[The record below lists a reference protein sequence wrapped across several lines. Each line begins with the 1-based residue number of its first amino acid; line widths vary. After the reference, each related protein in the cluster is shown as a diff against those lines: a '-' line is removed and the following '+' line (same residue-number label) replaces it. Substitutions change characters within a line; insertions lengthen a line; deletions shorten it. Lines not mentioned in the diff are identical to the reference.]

1 VKTIKAKLIIILLS
15 LSIIPLLL
23 ITLII
28 FFVNGQGYS
37 DLTKSQQDKIVHN
50 VQGELD
56 QVAADLLKITDSYSL
71 NKQLISSFQ
80 SGNREQLQTTV
91 NEVFPRL
98 QEEHQLSVF
107 EFGDK
112 NGIVFLRGHNPEK
125 FGDDKSDLQAIQ
137 AALNGE
143 TISGFEVGQSGLSVR
158 AFAPL
163 KVGNSV
169 VGTLQTSVES
179 TFLEQLSE
187 QLDGVTIN
195 LYNMEGA
202 IIYSSSQSNLNS
214 TLSKDT
220 LSQILKG
227 ESPSL
232 ELNNTIET
240 ILPMTDPTG
249 SEIIGGIGIKQDISI
264 IQQVQNKLL
273 LIASLVLIGTII
285 VVLII
290 AISFSRSISKPIIRL
305 ASTLDELAHGNL
317 KIETEKSPR
326 KDELGQLLN
335 SMHIMKNTL
344 HDTIYKV
351 FESSAYVAKQSTDL
365 KDFTDEIQAGSLQ
378 ISSTMGEIAMGSE
391 SQASNITDL
400 ASNTNDFAI
409 NIQETRQKGYEVN
422 ESTQVVLQLTTEGK
436 NKMQVSDEQMMKINQ
451 VMKEAVLKMSSLET
465 QTKEI
470 SKLILMIE
478 QIANQTN
485 LLALNAAIEAA
496 RAGEHGKGFAVV
508 AEEVRKLAEQ
518 VSHSVTDITKIVTNI
533 QEEANLVETSLVNGY
548 QEVQQGSSL
557 IQSTGETFNQIHI
570 SINDMV
576 QNVANITNYLEDN
589 VNRTQQMHDS
599 IEQIASVSEETAA
612 AVEQTAATTQ
622 EFNSSI
628 EEISNNTVQLTQLA
642 DELKNLVHQFKL

>member
-1 VKTIKAKLIIILLS
+1 MKTIKAKLIIILLS

-195 LYNMEGA
+195 LYDMEGA

-351 FESSAYVAKQSTDL
+351 FESSSYVAKQSTDL

-518 VSHSVTDITKIVTNI
+518 VSHSVTDITKIVINI

-557 IQSTGETFNQIHI
+557 IQSTGVTFNQIHI